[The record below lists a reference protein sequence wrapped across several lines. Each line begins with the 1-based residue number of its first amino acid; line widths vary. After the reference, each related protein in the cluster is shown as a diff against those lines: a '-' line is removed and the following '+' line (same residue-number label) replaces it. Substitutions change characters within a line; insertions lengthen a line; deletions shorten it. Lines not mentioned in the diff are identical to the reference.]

1 MVRRA
6 IFDSIPDL
14 QKMEFSFGQTQSSAT
29 GSLTSLALLFLQKR
43 IATIFTYLMPAH
55 GVRILQDPRRRDHT
69 KSELAHRTLIVRK
82 LKGLEDIIP
91 FTSVSWE
98 MLERGWLFVKPGE
111 GDPDIEGLHPDPFH
125 DDSTHIRDVYLKENP
140 DYNGRFSVPVLY
152 DKKQGKIVSNE
163 SSEIIRMF
171 YHSFDHLLP
180 DQYKGIELL
189 PPSLKNQIEDTN
201 KWTYDNINNGVYKTG
216 FATTQEAYEKVVH
229 ELFTALDRVE
239 AHLGSSAGPYYYG
252 DTITEADIRLY
263 TTIIRFDVVYVQH
276 FKCNIRDI
284 RSGYPAIHRWVRR
297 LYWDVPAFH
306 DTTVFPHIKKH
317 YTRCHRQINP
327 FGITPVGPLPDIF
340 PKDEEVAAVA
350 K

>member
-1 MVRRA
+1 MD
-6 IFDSIPDL
+6 I
-14 QKMEFSFGQTQSSAT
+14 SFGQIQYFAIGFQLSPV
-29 GSLTSLALLFLQKR
+29 LPFLPRR
-43 IATIFTYLMPAH
+43 IAIIFTYLMLAH
-55 GVRILQDPRRRDHT
+55 GVCMVRNREKERCT
-69 KSELAHRTLIVRK
+69 KLETAHRTLIVRK
-82 LKGLEDIIP
+82 LKGLEDIIS
-91 FTSVSWE
+91 FTAVSWE
-98 MLERGWLFVKPGE
+98 MLERGWLFVKPGQ
-111 GDPDIEGLHPDPFH
+111 GDPDIEGLHPDPLH
-125 DDSTHIRDVYLKENP
+125 DSSTHVRDVYLAENP

-152 DKKQGKIVSNE
+152 DKKQRKIVSNE

-180 DQYKGIELL
+180 DKYKGVELL
-189 PPSLKNQIEDTN
+189 PSSLEDQIDETN

-216 FATTQEAYEKVVH
+216 FATTQEAYEKVVN

-239 AHLGSSAGPYYYG
+239 AHLSTSVGPFYFG
-252 DTITEADIRLY
+252 DTITEVDVRLY

-284 RSGYPAIHRWVRR
+284 RSGYPAIHRWVRN

-317 YTRCHRQINP
+317 YTRCHRQLNP
-327 FGITPVGPLPDIF
+327 FGITPLGPLPDILA
-340 PKDEEVAAVA
+340 KDAEVAAVA